1 MSYGLR
7 VWNSSGVLTLDVTDR
22 LMREVGRVTGSLSP
36 GQSATFQK
44 PANENPVYFMAC
56 RAAPATPNDWGVTNY
71 LINET
76 STSVTITCN
85 EYMQAFIY
93 LIVFYTI

>member
-7 VWNSSGVLTLDVTDR
+7 LWNASGVVALDVTDR
-22 LMREVGRVTGSLSP
+22 LMREIGRVTGSLSP

-56 RAAPATPNDWGVTNY
+56 RAEPATPNDWSVTNW
-71 LINET
+71 LISET
-76 STSVTITCN
+76 PTSLTITCFQHMAA
-85 EYMQAFIY
+85 YSY